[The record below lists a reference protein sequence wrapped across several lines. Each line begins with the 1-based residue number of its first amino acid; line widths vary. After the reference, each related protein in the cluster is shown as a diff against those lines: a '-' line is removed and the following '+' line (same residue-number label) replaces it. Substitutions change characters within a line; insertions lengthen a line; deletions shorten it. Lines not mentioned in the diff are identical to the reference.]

1 VTRQSGRSDPV
12 PQPPAGAGAAA
23 HAAGSTPAGPAPAGP
38 APSGAGSSQGGE
50 RASAVRPFMVT
61 EGRVAAEAGLPVE
74 TQVVATVEGLRS
86 LGALAF
92 ERRAIVEACG
102 TPLSLAE
109 VAVQL
114 RLHLN
119 VVRVLAGDLRAS
131 RLLAVHVPRAGTSSD
146 IDVLRRVIDGLRA
159 IPTSV
164 GSRDAD

>member
-1 VTRQSGRSDPV
+1 MRE
-12 PQPPAGAGAAA
+12 AGGSLQGA
-23 HAAGSTPAGPAPAGP
+23 
-38 APSGAGSSQGGE
+38 E

-74 TQVVATVEGLRS
+74 TQIVATAEGLGQI
-86 LGALAF
+86 GALAF
-92 ERRAIVEACG
+92 ERRAIVEVCG

-109 VAVQL
+109 VAVKL

-131 RLLAVHVPRAGTSSD
+131 RLLAVHVPRSGTASD
-146 IDVLRRVIDGLRA
+146 IDVLRRVIDGLRS
-159 IPTSV
+159 IPTTV

>member
-1 VTRQSGRSDPV
+1 MREVGGSLQ
-12 PQPPAGAGAAA
+12 GA
-23 HAAGSTPAGPAPAGP
+23 
-38 APSGAGSSQGGE
+38 E

-74 TQVVATVEGLRS
+74 TQVVATVEGLGQI
-86 LGALAF
+86 GALAF
-92 ERRAIVEACG
+92 ERRAIMEVCG

-109 VAVQL
+109 VAVKL

-131 RLLAVHVPRAGTSSD
+131 RLLAVHVPRSGTASD
-146 IDVLRRVIDGLRA
+146 IDVLRRVIDGLRS
-159 IPTSV
+159 IPTTV

>member
-1 VTRQSGRSDPV
+1 VT
-12 PQPPAGAGAAA
+12 
-23 HAAGSTPAGPAPAGP
+23 APEPGV
-38 APSGAGSSQGGE
+38 
-50 RASAVRPFMVT
+50 SAVRPFLVT
-61 EGRVAAEAGLPVE
+61 AGRVAADAALPVE
-74 TQVVATVEGLRS
+74 TQVVATAEGLA
-86 LGALAF
+86 ALAAVAF
-92 ERRAIVEACG
+92 EQRAIIEACG

-119 VVRVLAGDLRAS
+119 VVRVLAGDLRAN
-131 RLLAVHVPRAGTSSD
+131 RLLAVHVPGADTSSD

>member
-1 VTRQSGRSDPV
+1 MTREGGRPDPARRQEADPV
-12 PQPPAGAGAAA
+12 GTTHGA
-23 HAAGSTPAGPAPAGP
+23 
-38 APSGAGSSQGGE
+38 E

-74 TQVVATVEGLRS
+74 TQVVATAEGLGQ

-92 ERRAIVEACG
+92 ERRAIVEVCG

-109 VAVQL
+109 VAVKL

-131 RLLAVHVPRAGTSSD
+131 RLLAVHVPRSGTSSD

>member
-1 VTRQSGRSDPV
+1 VTRQGGRSHRV
-12 PQPPAGAGAAA
+12 PPSPPGAGGAAR
-23 HAAGSTPAGPAPAGP
+23 
-38 APSGAGSSQGGE
+38 GAGSVSGAVSPQGGE
-50 RASAVRPFMVT
+50 QASAVRPFMVT

-74 TQVVATVEGLRS
+74 TQVVATAEGLS
-86 LGALAF
+86 ALGALAF

-109 VAVQL
+109 VAVRL

>member
-1 VTRQSGRSDPV
+1 MNSQGARSD
-12 PQPPAGAGAAA
+12 QPPPPPVAGGTARGAD
-23 HAAGSTPAGPAPAGP
+23 
-38 APSGAGSSQGGE
+38 SSRGGE

-61 EGRVAAEAGLPVE
+61 EGRVAAETGIPVE
-74 TQVVATVEGLRS
+74 AQVVATAEGLS
-86 LGALAF
+86 ALGALAF

-109 VAVQL
+109 VAVRL

-146 IDVLRRVIDGLRA
+146 IDVLRRVIDGLRS

>member
-1 VTRQSGRSDPV
+1 VTRQGGRSNRV
-12 PQPPAGAGAAA
+12 PPPPPGAGGAARG
-23 HAAGSTPAGPAPAGP
+23 AGSTP
-38 APSGAGSSQGGE
+38 GAVSPQGGE
-50 RASAVRPFMVT
+50 QASAVRPFMVT

-74 TQVVATVEGLRS
+74 TQVVATTEGLS
-86 LGALAF
+86 ALGALAF

-109 VAVQL
+109 VAVRL

>member
-1 VTRQSGRSDPV
+1 MTRQSGRSDPV
-12 PQPPAGAGAAA
+12 PPPPPGAGGAARAAGPTPAAAGA
-23 HAAGSTPAGPAPAGP
+23 
-38 APSGAGSSQGGE
+38 SQGGD

-74 TQVVATVEGLRS
+74 TQVVATAEGLRA

-159 IPTSV
+159 IHSSPGV
-164 GSRDAD
+164 RDG

>member
-1 VTRQSGRSDPV
+1 MTRRSGRPDPAA
-12 PQPPAGAGAAA
+12 PSPPGAGGTARAGGA
-23 HAAGSTPAGPAPAGP
+23 PAAG
-38 APSGAGSSQGGE
+38 GSSHGGE

-74 TQVVATVEGLRS
+74 TQVVATVEGLHS

-109 VAVQL
+109 VAVRLQ
-114 RLHLN
+114 LHLN

>member
-1 VTRQSGRSDPV
+1 MN
-12 PQPPAGAGAAA
+12 
-23 HAAGSTPAGPAPAGP
+23 TPAGWNEPGRPPDGAAVWTAHDSERETAAEPAPP
-38 APSGAGSSQGGE
+38 AAPGASE
-50 RASAVRPFMVT
+50 EAPAVRPFMLT
-61 EGRVAAEAGLPVE
+61 EGRVAADASLPVE
-74 TQVVATVEGLRS
+74 AQIVATREGLGA

-109 VAVQL
+109 VAVRL

-119 VVRVLAGDLRAS
+119 VVRVLAGDLRAN
-131 RLLAVHVPRAGTSSD
+131 RLLAVHVPRADTSSD

-164 GSRDAD
+164 GSRDAER

>member
-1 VTRQSGRSDPV
+1 MTRQGGRSHRV
-12 PQPPAGAGAAA
+12 PPSPPGAGGAAR
-23 HAAGSTPAGPAPAGP
+23 
-38 APSGAGSSQGGE
+38 GAGSASGAVSPQGGE
-50 RASAVRPFMVT
+50 QASAVRPFMVT

-74 TQVVATVEGLRS
+74 TQVVATAEGLS
-86 LGALAF
+86 ALGALAF

-109 VAVQL
+109 VAVRL

>member
-1 VTRQSGRSDPV
+1 
-12 PQPPAGAGAAA
+12 
-23 HAAGSTPAGPAPAGP
+23 
-38 APSGAGSSQGGE
+38 
-50 RASAVRPFMVT
+50 MVT

-74 TQVVATVEGLRS
+74 TQVVATAEGLRA

-109 VAVQL
+109 VAVRL

>member
-1 VTRQSGRSDPV
+1 VTREGGRP
-12 PQPPAGAGAAA
+12 
-23 HAAGSTPAGPAPAGP
+23 GPEGFPTREP
-38 APSGAGSSQGGE
+38 AGSSQGAE

-61 EGRVAAEAGLPVE
+61 EGRVAAEAALPVE
-74 TQVVATVEGLRS
+74 TQVVATAEGLGQI
-86 LGALAF
+86 GALAF
-92 ERRAIVEACG
+92 ERRAIMEVCG

-109 VAVQL
+109 VAVKL

-131 RLLAVHVPRAGTSSD
+131 RLLAVHVPRSGTASD

-159 IPTSV
+159 IPTTV

>member
-1 VTRQSGRSDPV
+1 VTPQGGRPDPAR
-12 PQPPAGAGAAA
+12 PRREPAGAD
-23 HAAGSTPAGPAPAGP
+23 
-38 APSGAGSSQGGE
+38 QGVE

-74 TQVVATVEGLRS
+74 TQVVATAEGLGQI
-86 LGALAF
+86 GALAF
-92 ERRAIVEACG
+92 ERKAIVEACG

-109 VAVQL
+109 VAVKL

-131 RLLAVHVPRAGTSSD
+131 RLLAVHVPRAGTASD
-146 IDVLRRVIDGLRA
+146 IDVLRRVIDGLRS
-159 IPTSV
+159 IPTTV

>member
-1 VTRQSGRSDPV
+1 MTRQSGRSDPV
-12 PQPPAGAGAAA
+12 PPPPPGAGGAARAAGPTPAAAGA
-23 HAAGSTPAGPAPAGP
+23 
-38 APSGAGSSQGGE
+38 SQGGD

-74 TQVVATVEGLRS
+74 TQVVATAEGLRA

-109 VAVQL
+109 VAVHL

>member
-1 VTRQSGRSDPV
+1 VTREGGRPD
-12 PQPPAGAGAAA
+12 PAGFPMREAG
-23 HAAGSTPAGPAPAGP
+23 GSLQ
-38 APSGAGSSQGGE
+38 GAE

-74 TQVVATVEGLRS
+74 TQVVATAEGLGQI
-86 LGALAF
+86 GALAF
-92 ERRAIVEACG
+92 ERRAIMEVCG

-109 VAVQL
+109 VAVKL

-131 RLLAVHVPRAGTSSD
+131 RLLAVHVPRSGTASD
-146 IDVLRRVIDGLRA
+146 IDVLRRVIDGLRS
-159 IPTSV
+159 IPTTV

>member
-1 VTRQSGRSDPV
+1 VTRQGGRSHRV
-12 PQPPAGAGAAA
+12 PPSPPGAGGAAR
-23 HAAGSTPAGPAPAGP
+23 
-38 APSGAGSSQGGE
+38 GAGSASGAVSPQGGE
-50 RASAVRPFMVT
+50 QASAVRPFMVT

-74 TQVVATVEGLRS
+74 TQVVATAEGLS
-86 LGALAF
+86 ALGALAF

-109 VAVQL
+109 VAVRL

>member
-1 VTRQSGRSDPV
+1 MTM
-12 PQPPAGAGAAA
+12 
-23 HAAGSTPAGPAPAGP
+23 
-38 APSGAGSSQGGE
+38 QGGRYDPE
-50 RASAVRPFMVT
+50 GFMVEPVGTTAQAADRASAVRPFMVT

-74 TQVVATVEGLRS
+74 TQVVATAEGLGH

-109 VAVQL
+109 VAVKL

-119 VVRVLAGDLRAS
+119 VVRVLAGDLRAG
-131 RLLAVHVPRAGTSSD
+131 RFLAVHVPRVGMASD

-164 GSRDAD
+164 GPRDAD

>member
-1 VTRQSGRSDPV
+1 MSTQGGRSG
-12 PQPPAGAGAAA
+12 PQRSPRGE
-23 HAAGSTPAGPAPAGP
+23 
-38 APSGAGSSQGGE
+38 GAGSAQAADS
-50 RASAVRPFMVT
+50 ASAVRPFMVT

-74 TQVVATVEGLRS
+74 TQVVATVEGLRAM
-86 LGALAF
+86 GALAF

-109 VAVQL
+109 VAVRL

-119 VVRVLAGDLRAS
+119 VVRVLAGDLRAGQ
-131 RLLAVHVPRAGTSSD
+131 LLAVHVPRSGTSSD

-164 GSRDAD
+164 GSRDAG

>member
-1 VTRQSGRSDPV
+1 MTRQGGRSNRV
-12 PQPPAGAGAAA
+12 PPSPPGAGGAARG
-23 HAAGSTPAGPAPAGP
+23 AGST
-38 APSGAGSSQGGE
+38 SGAVSPQGGE
-50 RASAVRPFMVT
+50 QASAVRPFMVT

-74 TQVVATVEGLRS
+74 TQVVATAEGLS
-86 LGALAF
+86 ALGALAF

-109 VAVQL
+109 VAVRL

>member
-1 VTRQSGRSDPV
+1 MTRERGRSGPAA
-12 PQPPAGAGAAA
+12 QPPAG
-23 HAAGSTPAGPAPAGP
+23 HAAGPPQR
-38 APSGAGSSQGGE
+38 AGSSQGGE
-50 RASAVRPFMVT
+50 RAPAVRPFMVT

-74 TQVVATVEGLRS
+74 TQVVATTEGLQA

-109 VAVQL
+109 VAVKL

>member
-1 VTRQSGRSDPV
+1 VTRQGGRPDPASSRGEV
-12 PQPPAGAGAAA
+12 AGATHGA
-23 HAAGSTPAGPAPAGP
+23 
-38 APSGAGSSQGGE
+38 E

-74 TQVVATVEGLRS
+74 TQVVATAEGLGQ

-92 ERRAIVEACG
+92 ERRAIVEVCG

-109 VAVQL
+109 VAVKL

-131 RLLAVHVPRAGTSSD
+131 RLLAVHVPSAGTASD
-146 IDVLRRVIDGLRA
+146 IDVLRRVIDGLRS
-159 IPTSV
+159 IPTTV